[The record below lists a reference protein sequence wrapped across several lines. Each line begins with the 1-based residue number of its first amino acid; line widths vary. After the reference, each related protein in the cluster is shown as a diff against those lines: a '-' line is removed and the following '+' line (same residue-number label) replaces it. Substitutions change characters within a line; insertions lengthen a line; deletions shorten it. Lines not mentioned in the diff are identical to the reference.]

1 MIVGLAIAISIV
13 GLALFVV
20 LGLRI
25 CEAENAIRLKRHR
38 SRAAGVADLLNYACM
53 VEDGIIAC
61 KSGSL
66 MAAWIYAGE
75 DNASRTD
82 AERER
87 VSGVI
92 NTALS
97 GLGDGWMIH
106 VDAVRRAAPSYI
118 PEGLSRFPD
127 RITAAIEEERR
138 RFFESRDT
146 MYEGFFVLTV
156 TWFPPLLAQAKFVD
170 MMFDDDARP
179 VTEEGRFQRILDN
192 FKKEIATLESRL
204 SSVFDLERLHGRLSR
219 QEDGSSIIY
228 DDFLQFLQ
236 FCITGIRQPMQ
247 LPSTPICLDAL
258 LGGQELFGGVI
269 PKIGEKFIQTVAI
282 EGFPPES
289 WPGMLSIL
297 TDFDVEYRW
306 SNRFIFLDAH
316 TAVSHME
323 SYRRKWRQKQRGV
336 IAQVIQ
342 PNSTANLDADAVS
355 MTQDAEAA
363 IAEVKSGLVGEG
375 YFTSVLVLMDEDRQ
389 RLEEACRKLQKAIFN
404 LGFAARIETINT
416 LDAWLGSLPGHG
428 HENVRRPL
436 MNTLNLAD
444 LLPSSSIWTGSN
456 FAPCPLYPP
465 NSPPLMYCVTT
476 GYSPF
481 RFNLHVRDLG
491 HTLIFG
497 PTGSGKSV
505 ALGII
510 AAQFQ
515 RYAGSVFVFD
525 KGMSMYALTTATGGD
540 HYAIASDDSRLQFC
554 PLQFLD
560 KASDRAWALDWLE
573 IVLNLNMESR
583 VTPGQRQ
590 EIAKTL
596 TNMAETGGKT
606 LSDFV
611 ATVQDK
617 TIRETLQA
625 YTIGGPMGGL
635 LDAEEDGLALRDG
648 GITTFEMEDLL
659 NLGNRWSLP
668 VLLYLFR
675 RIERSL
681 KGQPG
686 MIMLD
691 EAWLLLGNPAFE
703 EKLREWFK
711 VMRKN
716 NVVVVMATQNLS
728 DAADSSIFDVI
739 LEAAA
744 TKIFLPS
751 VYARGTFSSLYAQM
765 GLNEQQ
771 LEIIASAQPKNE
783 YYLVSEQ
790 GCRKFSF
797 ALGPVALAFVG
808 ASDKE
813 SVARIKELQRQYGD
827 QWQDEWLKTKGI
839 SLHGDM
845 EHAHAV

>member
-1 MIVGLAIAISIV
+1 MIVVLSISISVV
-13 GLALFVV
+13 GLALFAV

-25 CEAENAIRLKRHR
+25 REAESAIRLKRHR

-53 VEDGIIAC
+53 VDDGIIAC
-61 KSGSL
+61 KSGAL

-87 VSGVI
+87 VSTVI

-118 PEGLSRFPD
+118 PEGLSHFPD

-138 RFFESRDT
+138 QFFESRDT

-170 MMFDDDARP
+170 LMFDDDARP
-179 VTEEGRFQRILDN
+179 VTSEGRFQRILET
-192 FKKEIATLESRL
+192 FKKEISALESRL
-204 SSVFDLERLHGRLSR
+204 SSVFDLERLHGRPSR
-219 QEDGSSIIY
+219 QEDGRTIIY

-247 LPSTPICLDAL
+247 LPATPICLDAL
-258 LGGQELFGGVI
+258 LGGQELFGGII
-269 PKIGEKFIQTVAI
+269 PKIGDKFIQAVAI

-316 TAVSHME
+316 TATSHMD

-336 IAQVIQ
+336 VAQVIQ

-355 MTQDAEAA
+355 MTVDAEAA

-375 YFTSVLVLMDEDRQ
+375 YFTSVLILMDEDRQ

-444 LLPSSSIWTGSN
+444 LLPSSSIWTGSD

-465 NSPPLMYCVTT
+465 DSPPLMYCVTT

-515 RYAGSVFVFD
+515 RYNGQVFAFD

-540 HYAIASDDSRLQFC
+540 HYAIAGDDSRLQFC

-573 IVLNLNMESR
+573 IVLNLNLESP
-583 VTPGQRQ
+583 VTPPQRQ
-590 EIAKTL
+590 EISKAL
-596 TNMAETGGKT
+596 AIMSETGGKT

-617 TIRETLQA
+617 SIREVLQA
-625 YTIGGPMGGL
+625 YTVEGSMGGL
-635 LDAEEDGLALRDG
+635 LDAEEDGLALSEG

-659 NLGNRWSLP
+659 NLGDRWSLP

-675 RIERSL
+675 RIERAL
-681 KGQPG
+681 RGQPG
-686 MIMLD
+686 MIILD
-691 EAWLLLGNPAFE
+691 EAWLLLANPAFE
-703 EKLREWFK
+703 EKLKEWFK

-716 NVVVVMATQNLS
+716 NVAVVMATQNLS
-728 DAADSSIFDVI
+728 DASNSKIFDVI
-739 LEAAA
+739 LEATA
-744 TKIFLPS
+744 TEIYLPS
-751 VYARGTFSSLYAQM
+751 VYARSTFSGLYSKM

-771 LEIIASAQPKNE
+771 LEIIASARPKDE
-783 YYLVSEQ
+783 YYLVSEK

-797 ALGPVALAFVG
+797 ALGPVALAFIG

-813 SVARIKELQRQYGD
+813 SVARIKQLQQQHGD
-827 QWQDEWLKTKGI
+827 QWRDEWLRIKGV
-839 SLHGDM
+839 SLPGDM
-845 EHAHAV
+845 DHAA